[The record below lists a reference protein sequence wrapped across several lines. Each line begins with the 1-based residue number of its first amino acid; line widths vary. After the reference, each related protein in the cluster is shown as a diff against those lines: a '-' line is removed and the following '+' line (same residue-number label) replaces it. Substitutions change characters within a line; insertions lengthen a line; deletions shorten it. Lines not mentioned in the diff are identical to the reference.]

1 MDKQSINKGT
11 ELMLR
16 RRKQQEPPS
25 PVLNQLGT
33 EVSFSLLKRKL
44 NFKLCLSWEKLTDN

>member
-44 NFKLCLSWEKLTDN
+44 KFKLCLSWEKLTDN